1 MTSSHSHRKQQ
12 VSVDFYLSKDQ
23 ILEIQEAFDIFDT
36 DKSGYIDRHEL
47 RVVFQTMGFDVSKDE
62 IMAIMNKY
70 DPEKN
75 GGLDYESFYKVVG
88 EKISKRRPQ
97 DELHKLFLLFADR
110 KLMKIG
116 IHNLKDVFKQIN
128 EKVDD
133 ETLEQMIA
141 DFDQDGDGYITESEF
156 INILHPGPFFED
168 QPEE

>member
-1 MTSSHSHRKQQ
+1 MSSEYSKNKTH
-12 VSVDFYLSKDQ
+12 VTVDFYLSRDQ

-47 RVVFQTMGFDVSKDE
+47 RVAFQTMGFDVQKDE
-62 IMAIMNKY
+62 IIAIMNKY

-75 GGLDYESFYKVVG
+75 GGLDYPSFYEVVG

-116 IHNLKDVFKQIN
+116 IHNLKDVFRQIN
-128 EKVDD
+128 QKVDN

-156 INILHPGPFFED
+156 INILHPGPFNENH
-168 QPEE
+168 